1 MSLRS
6 YVRLLLLLL
15 LLLPLPASASSSS
28 RQVVSRYL
36 QIASLRSSVDVCS
49 SSAAAAVQ
57 RAFFVEL
64 EFRRLRRLC
73 SRRELRSS
81 K

>member
-1 MSLRS
+1 MNLRS
-6 YVRLLLLLL
+6 HVRLLLLLL
-15 LLLPLPASASSSS
+15 LPESASSSS
-28 RQVVSRYL
+28 RQVVSRCRH
-36 QIASLRSSVDVCS
+36 IASLRSNVDVCS

-73 SRRELRSS
+73 SYRRELRSS
-81 K
+81 Q